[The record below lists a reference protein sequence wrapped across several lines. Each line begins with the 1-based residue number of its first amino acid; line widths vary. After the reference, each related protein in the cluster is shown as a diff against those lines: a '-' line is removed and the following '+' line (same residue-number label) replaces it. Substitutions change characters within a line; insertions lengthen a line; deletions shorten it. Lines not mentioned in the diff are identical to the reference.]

1 MLVVLMVLL
10 MTTAT
15 ATFAIHSTSIEIR
28 AAGHSRQALQAEYLA
43 EGGAY
48 AALSYVDVLK
58 ANGSLAQYFRTNVA
72 AGRAVGVGE
81 MAFDQSTN
89 ALIIEMSHF
98 EGGAGVNAPPVETEV
113 ARTPSFGPRS
123 AYEPSFRAQGTDLY
137 QISRA
142 IAGRDLSGRGSHFYR
157 MTLTSRGSMN
167 VPSERAATAA
177 TERAYH
183 ETAMRARALTEV
195 GPFWIGG
202 H

>member
-58 ANGSLAQYFRTNVA
+58 ANGSLAQYFRTDVA
-72 AGRAVGVGE
+72 SGVAIGAGE
-81 MAFDQSTN
+81 MAMDQSTN
-89 ALIIEMSHF
+89 LLRVDMDDF
-98 EGGAGVNAPPVETEV
+98 TTGAGVNAPPVETEA
-113 ARTPSFGPRS
+113 ARTPSFGPYS
-123 AYEPSFRAQGTDLY
+123 AYAPSFRADGTDLY

-142 IAGRDLSGRGSHFYR
+142 IAGRDLSGRGSQFYR

-167 VPSERAATAA
+167 VPSELAATAVGQ
-177 TERAYH
+177 RAYH
-183 ETAMRARALTEV
+183 ETVMRARALTEV